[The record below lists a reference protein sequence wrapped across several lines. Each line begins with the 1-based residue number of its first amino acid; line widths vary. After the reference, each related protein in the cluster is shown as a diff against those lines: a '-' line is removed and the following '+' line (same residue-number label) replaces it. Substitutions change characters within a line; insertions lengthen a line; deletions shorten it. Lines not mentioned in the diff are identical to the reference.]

1 MVKPTG
7 EIMKILLLNPTNIAI
22 GSRTPKEKLPPLGL
36 LYLGGSLIDID
47 YTNIELLNADYSN
60 MEDALI
66 VEKVEEYNPD
76 VILIGH
82 SGSTSA
88 HPIALRI
95 CYQIKDVLSH
105 VKIIYGG
112 VYPSYHG
119 YEILRDE
126 ACIDFIVKGEGESI
140 VRELIRAIEVDE
152 YANVEGIVYRKGQE
166 IMVNATAPTIKDLN
180 EYRVGWEL
188 INIADYSYWGNK
200 RALVV
205 QFSRG
210 CPHKCSYC
218 GQREFW
224 EIWRHRDPVLF
235 AKELARL
242 HREEGVEVFNFADEN
257 PTTNKKIWKL
267 FLETLIAEDVNLSLV
282 ASTRTDD
289 IVRDED
295 ILHLYKK
302 AGFERF
308 LLGIENYDESTL
320 EKIKKGTSIETD
332 RKAIELLR
340 KNGILSMATYV
351 FGFEE
356 ESVSDYWGGLKKIIS
371 YDPDQIQMLYATP
384 HRWTSYFHEVRHRN
398 IIQPNL
404 QKWDY
409 KHQVLEVNKVSPLVL
424 FFCVKGME
432 LVLQLRPKAINRYLF
447 HPDKKIRHAIRWYYK
462 MGRKVWFHEV
472 YNFFFDDKR
481 LKEGRKLSDFWNF
494 ISVKGR
500 EG

>member
-1 MVKPTG
+1 
-7 EIMKILLLNPTNIAI
+7 MKILLLNPTNRAI
-22 GSRTPKEKLPPLGL
+22 GSRVPKEKLPPLGL
-36 LYLGGSLIDID
+36 LYLGGSLIDIGYND
-47 YTNIELLNADYSN
+47 IELLNADYSN
-60 MEDALI
+60 MADEQI
-66 VEKVEEYNPD
+66 VEYVKNYKPD
-76 VILIGH
+76 VLLIGH

-88 HPIALRI
+88 HPIAVRI
-95 CYQIKDVLSH
+95 CYKVKAVLPN
-105 VKIIYGG
+105 VKIVYGG

-126 ACIDFIVKGEGESI
+126 SCIDFIVKGEGEAVI
-140 VRELIRAIEVDE
+140 RDLVRAMEVEKYDE
-152 YANVEGIVYRKGQE
+152 VKGIVYRKENQ
-166 IMVNATAPTIKDLN
+166 IVTTPTADTIKDLD
-180 EYRVGWEL
+180 EYRVAWEL
-188 INIADYSYWGNK
+188 INIADYSYWGDK
-200 RALVV
+200 RAVVV

-224 EIWRHRDPVLF
+224 ETWRHRDPVKF

-257 PTTNKKIWKL
+257 PTTNKKVWKL
-267 FLETLIAEDVNLSLV
+267 FLETLIAENVNITLV
-282 ASTRTDD
+282 GSTRTDD
-289 IVRDED
+289 LVRDED

-308 LLGIENYDESTL
+308 LLGIENYDESTI
-320 EKIKKGTSIETD
+320 EKIKKGTTIETD

-340 KNGILSMATYV
+340 KNSILSMATYV

-356 ESVSDYWGGLKKIIS
+356 ERFSDYWGGLKKIIS
-371 YDPDQIQMLYATP
+371 YDPDQIQTLYATP
-384 HRWTSYFHEVRHRN
+384 HRWTSYFHEVKHRN
-398 IIQPNL
+398 IIQTNL

-409 KHQVLEVNKVSPLVL
+409 KHQIMEVKHISPLVL
-424 FFCVKGME
+424 FLTIKAME
-432 LVLQLRPKAINRYLF
+432 LVLQLRPKAIKRYLF
-447 HPDKKIRHAIRWYYK
+447 HPDPKIKHAIRWYYR

-481 LKEGRKLSDFWNF
+481 LKVGRELHNFWKYV
-494 ISVKGR
+494 SVKGR

>member
-1 MVKPTG
+1 
-7 EIMKILLLNPTNIAI
+7 MKILLLNPPNQAI
-22 GSRTPKEKLPPLGL
+22 GSRVPKEKLPPLGL
-36 LYLGGSLIDID
+36 LYLGGSLIDIG
-47 YTNIELLNADYSN
+47 YTHIELLNADYSN

-66 VEKVEEYNPD
+66 IQKVKAYHPD
-76 VILIGH
+76 VVLIGH

-88 HPIALRI
+88 HPIAMRI
-95 CYQIKDVLSH
+95 SYQIKEVLSD
-105 VKIIYGG
+105 VKVIYGG

-126 ACIDFIVKGEGESI
+126 SCVDFIVKGEGEAVI
-140 VRELIRAIEVDE
+140 RELIRGIDSNVYES
-152 YANVEGIVYRKGQE
+152 VEGIVYREGEK
-166 IMVNATAPTIKDLN
+166 IVTTPTAPTIKDLD

-188 INIADYSYWGNK
+188 IDIADYSYWGNK
-200 RALVV
+200 RAVVV

-210 CPHKCSYC
+210 CPHLCSYC

-224 EIWRHRDPVLF
+224 ETWRHRDPVKF

-257 PTTNKKIWKL
+257 PTTKKKVWKL
-267 FLETLIAEDVNLSLV
+267 FLETLIAENVDVTLV
-282 ASTRTDD
+282 GSTRTDD

-308 LLGIENYDESTL
+308 LLGIENYDESTI
-320 EKIKKGTSIETD
+320 EKIKKGTTIETD
-332 RKAIELLR
+332 QKAIQLLR
-340 KNGILSMATYV
+340 QHGILSMATYV

-356 ESVSDYWGGLKKIIS
+356 ETLGDYWGGLKKIIS
-371 YDPDQIQMLYATP
+371 YDPDQIQTLYATP
-384 HRWTSYFHEVRHRN
+384 HRWTSYYHEVKHRK

-404 QKWDY
+404 EKWDY
-409 KHQVLEVNKVSPLVL
+409 KHQVMATNNVSPLAL
-424 FFCVKGME
+424 FFSIKVME
-432 LVLQLRPKAINRYLF
+432 LVLQLRPRAMKRYFF
-447 HPDKKIRHAIRWYYK
+447 HPDPKIKHAIRWYYQ
-462 MGRKVWFHEV
+462 MGRKVWFHEF

-481 LKEGRKLSDFWNF
+481 LKRGRVLSDFWRYV
-494 ISVKGR
+494 SVKGK

>member
-1 MVKPTG
+1 
-7 EIMKILLLNPTNIAI
+7 MKILLLNPPNRAI
-22 GSRTPKEKLPPLGL
+22 GSRVPKEKLPPLGL
-36 LYLGGSLIDID
+36 LYLGGSLIDVG
-47 YTNIELLNADYSN
+47 YTQIELLNADYSN
-60 MEDALI
+60 MSDANILK
-66 VEKVEEYNPD
+66 KVEVYMPD
-76 VILIGH
+76 VVLIGH
-82 SGSTSA
+82 SGSTSS
-88 HPIALRI
+88 HPIAIRI
-95 CYQIKDVLSH
+95 CYQIKDIFPD

-119 YEILRDE
+119 YEILRE
-126 ACIDFIVKGEGESI
+126 ESCIDFIVKGEGEAVI
-140 VRELIRAIEVDE
+140 RELIGAIEREEYDE
-152 YANVEGIVYRKGQE
+152 VKGIVYRKDSQ
-166 IMVNATAPTIKDLN
+166 IVTTQTAETIKDLDK
-180 EYRVGWEL
+180 YRVGWEL
-188 INIADYSYWGNK
+188 INIADYSYWGEK
-200 RALVV
+200 RAVVV

-224 EIWRHRDPVLF
+224 ETWRHRDPVKF

-257 PTTNKKIWKL
+257 PTTKKQVWKL
-267 FLETLIAEDVNLSLV
+267 FLETLIAENIEVTLV
-282 ASTRTDD
+282 GSTRTDD

-308 LLGIENYDESTL
+308 LLGIENYDESTI
-320 EKIKKGTSIETD
+320 EKIKKGTTIQID
-332 RKAIELLR
+332 QKAIQLLR

-356 ESVSDYWGGLKKIIS
+356 ETLSDYWGGLKKIVS
-371 YDPDQIQMLYATP
+371 YDPDQIQTLYATP
-384 HRWTSYFHEVRHRN
+384 HRWTSYFHEVKHRD

-409 KHQVLEVNKVSPLVL
+409 KHQVMKVNKVSPLAL
-424 FFCVKGME
+424 FCSIKFME
-432 LVLQLRPKAINRYLF
+432 LVLQLRPRAIKRYLF
-447 HPDKKIRHAIRWYYK
+447 YPDPKIRHAIHWYYK

-472 YNFFFDDKR
+472 YNFFFDDNR
-481 LKEGRKLSDFWNF
+481 LKKGRELSSFWKYV
-494 ISVKGR
+494 SVKGK